1 MNKFKLDIEYD
12 YDFTLFGISCHEKDY
27 RICWA
32 LNNKLRLEFKKVQDI
47 ESKEKKKKENTKY
60 PLFEFIDEEAHREYF
75 IIGNRSDSAL
85 LIPEQ
90 KHADYFLMVRG
101 NFNDAEKEILLK
113 NIKSI
118 QIILTAF
125 EIQPNELKSKQNLI
139 F

>member
-47 ESKEKKKKENTKY
+47 ELKEKKKKENTKY
-60 PLFEFIDEEAHREYF
+60 PLFEFIDEEVHREYF
-75 IIGNRSDSAL
+75 IISNRSDSAL

>member
-12 YDFTLFGISCHEKDY
+12 YDFALFGISCHEKDY

-32 LNNKLRLEFKKVQDI
+32 LNNKMRLQLKKTQDI
-47 ESKEKKKKENTKY
+47 ELKEKKKKENTHY

-75 IIGNRSDSAL
+75 IISNRSDSAP

-90 KHADYFLMVRG
+90 KQADYFLMIRG
-101 NFNDAEKEILLK
+101 NLNTNEKEIILK
-113 NIKSI
+113 SIKSI
-118 QIILTAF
+118 QIVLTAF
-125 EIQPNELKSKQNLI
+125 EIEPNELKSKQNLI